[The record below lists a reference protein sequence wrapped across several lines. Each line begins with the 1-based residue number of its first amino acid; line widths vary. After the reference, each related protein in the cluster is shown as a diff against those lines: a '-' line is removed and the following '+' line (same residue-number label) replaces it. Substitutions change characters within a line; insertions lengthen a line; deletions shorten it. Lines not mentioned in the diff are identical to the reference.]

1 MRKSWLMCV
10 LLGAMAWGQAA
21 PAPMQPAPAQPG
33 PAQQG
38 QAPAQPT
45 PFRPGA
51 PMKAPAA
58 PDMSASVPENAAV
71 ITVDGVCP
79 ATPKPAAAKGTA
91 AAAKPATA
99 KSATKPADCKTVI
112 TRAQFEKIANGVAP
126 NITPQLKK
134 QLASVL
140 PKFIA
145 MSAEARK
152 RGLDKTERF
161 KETVKFA
168 QMQIL
173 TQELQQSI
181 QKDAANVPENEI
193 AAYYKEHPEN
203 FEQYSLDRLFVP
215 RTKQGDALKNEDAGA
230 GDDDD
235 KDKAKDADKD
245 KNAKPTDEEAKA
257 KADEQ
262 KKKQEAAEAD
272 MTKLADALRARAA
285 GGEDFTK
292 LQKEAFE
299 AAGMKI
305 ESPTVNLPKVRRT
318 GLPPAH
324 AAVFDLK
331 SGDVSQVISDT
342 GGHYIYKVNGKEQLP
357 LDQVKDEIHSTL
369 QNQRTRE
376 MMDKV
381 NGSFKSEVNEAYF
394 GPPGPAQPPRR
405 PAPRMAPG
413 PVPPNQP
420 PSSQAPPAAQPPAP
434 AQSTPAE
441 TPAKPN

>member
-21 PAPMQPAPAQPG
+21 PAPTQPAPAASAPAQAA

-38 QAPAQPT
+38 PGMAP
-45 PFRPGA
+45 PGA
-51 PMKAPAA
+51 AMRAA
-58 PDMSASVPENAAV
+58 GPPDMSASVPMDAAV
-71 ITVDGVCP
+71 ITVKGVCP
-79 ATPKPAAAKGTA
+79 AAPKPATTTGT
-91 AAAKPATA
+91 AAKPASA
-99 KSATKPADCKTVI
+99 KTTTKPADCKTVI
-112 TRAQFEKIANGVAP
+112 TRAQFEKLANGVAP

-140 PKFIA
+140 PRFIA

-173 TQELQQSI
+173 TNELQRSI
-181 QKDAANVPENEI
+181 QEQAAKVPQSEI
-193 AAYYKEHPEN
+193 DAYYKEHAES

-215 RTKQGDALKNEDAGA
+215 RTKQGDALKDEDE
-230 GDDDD
+230 D
-235 KDKAKDADKD
+235 KDADKEKD
-245 KNAKPTDEEAKA
+245 KDKDAKLSDEQQKA
-257 KADEQ
+257 KEADQ
-262 KKKQEAAEAD
+262 KKKQEDAEAD
-272 MTKLADALRARAA
+272 MTKLADTLRARAA
-285 GGEDFTK
+285 AGEDFMK

-305 ESPTVNLPKVRRT
+305 ESPTVSLPKVRRT

-331 SGDVSQVISDT
+331 TGDVSQVISDT
-342 GGHYIYKVNGKEQLP
+342 GGHYIYKVNSKEQLP

-369 QNQRTRE
+369 QNQNTRE
-376 MMDKV
+376 AMEKV
-381 NGSFKSEVNEAYF
+381 NKSFTPDVNEAYF
-394 GPPGPAQPPRR
+394 GPPGAMQPPPRR
-405 PAPRMAPG
+405 PAPHMVPG
-413 PVPPNQP
+413 PVTPN
-420 PSSQAPPAAQPPAP
+420 QAPPSAQPPA
-434 AQSTPAE
+434 QQTPPPQA
-441 TPAKPN
+441 AKPN

>member
-10 LLGAMAWGQAA
+10 LLGAIAWGQAA
-21 PAPMQPAPAQPG
+21 PAPAQAAPGAPAPAQQAPGQPG
-33 PAQQG
+33 PMK
-38 QAPAQPT
+38 PAV
-45 PFRPGA
+45 
-51 PMKAPAA
+51 A

-71 ITVDGVCP
+71 ITVNGVCP
-79 ATPKPAAAKGTA
+79 AAPKPAAAKA
-91 AAAKPATA
+91 PAAKPASA
-99 KSATKPADCKTVI
+99 KTTTATKPADCKTVI
-112 TRAQFEKIANGVAP
+112 TKAEFEKLANGVAP

-140 PKFIA
+140 PRFIA

-152 RGLDKTERF
+152 RGLDKTDRF

-173 TQELQQSI
+173 TNELQRSI
-181 QKDAANVPENEI
+181 QQEAAKVPDKEI
-193 AAYYKEHPEN
+193 DAYYKEHPEN
-203 FEQYSLDRLFVP
+203 FEQYSLNRLFVP
-215 RTKQGDALKNEDAGA
+215 RTKQGDALKAEDEGEDEDA
-230 GDDDD
+230 D
-235 KDKAKDADKD
+235 KDKDKD
-245 KNAKPTDEEAKA
+245 KNAKPTDEEQKA
-257 KADEQ
+257 KADEM

-272 MTKLADALRARAA
+272 MTKLADDLRARAA
-285 GGEDFTK
+285 AGEDFMK

-305 ESPTVNLPKVRRT
+305 ESPTVSLPKVRRT

-331 SGDVSQVISDT
+331 AGDVSQVISDT
-342 GGHYIYKVNGKEQLP
+342 GGHYIYKVVSKEQLP

-376 MMDKV
+376 MMEKV

-394 GPPGPAQPPRR
+394 GPPGPMQPPPRR
-405 PAPRMAPG
+405 PAPRMVPG
-413 PVPPNQP
+413 PVTPN
-420 PSSQAPPAAQPPAP
+420 QAPPASQPAPAQPPA
-434 AQSTPAE
+434 
-441 TPAKPN
+441 AKPN